1 MKKSNLYYALLIKF
15 GTMEA
20 AAKAL
25 GTKPE
30 TLQRR
35 TTGETNIPLPFAH
48 KVIKVLGIENNSEL
62 INHLFF

>member
-1 MKKSNLYYALLIKF
+1 MKKNNLYYALLIKF

-35 TTGETNIPLPFAH
+35 ATGEKDFSFQFLQKA
-48 KVIKVLGIENNSEL
+48 IKVLGIENNSEL
-62 INHLFF
+62 IEHIFF